1 MARDVERA
9 GRKQAPLKREIV
21 VREALNLLN
30 EAGLEGL
37 TMRRLADHLGV
48 QVAAL
53 YWHFKNKQE
62 LLNAMADAMIADWG
76 RDLPDDEDWVHRLQ
90 AGVQDLRRCLL
101 AYRDGARV
109 FAGTYVAEENTL
121 RCAETLYEILAQ
133 SGCPPASIFG
143 AGWTIL
149 YYVLGLT
156 IEEQA
161 FHTSVDAAYQRILA
175 AALPSPQH
183 PTLSMFQAYLQDYDF
198 DTRFNYGLNLIIEGL
213 RQESNRQ
220 TQEDGKTEQ

>member
-1 MARDVERA
+1 MARDVEQA
-9 GRKQAPLKREIV
+9 GRKQAHLKRETV
-21 VREALNLLN
+21 VQAALNLLN
-30 EAGLEGL
+30 DVGLEGL

-76 RDLPDDEDWVHRLQ
+76 RDLPDDEDWAHRLQ

-109 FAGTYVAEENTL
+109 LADTYVAEENTL
-121 RCAETLYEILAQ
+121 RCAEILCEILVQ
-133 SGCPPASIFG
+133 SGCPPASIFN
-143 AGWTIL
+143 AGWTML
-149 YYVLGLT
+149 YYVIGLT

-161 FHTSVDAAYQRILA
+161 FHTSVDSAYQRILA
-175 AALPSPQH
+175 AALPSPQY
-183 PTLSMFQAYLQDYDF
+183 PMLSMFQPYLENYDF
-198 DTRFNYGLNLIIEGL
+198 DARFNYGLNLIIEGL
-213 RQESNRQ
+213 RQESNKSMK
-220 TQEDGKTEQ
+220 EDGSAEQ